1 MRGKMKTGIAGTV
14 LSAAMLSGC
23 ASIVSGTNQIV
34 SVQTVKDG
42 DQLAGASC
50 KLENDKGIWFIKTPG
65 SVVVHRAYGDLS
77 VKCEKDG
84 VNPGFATV
92 KSHTKGMAFGNLLF
106 GGAIGVGVDVGSGA
120 AYDYPTLITLSMGH
134 TSVIDSLPTMATA
147 TASPPTAASITT
159 GAAPQSAPVSTH
171 VSTARG
177 KEVRLSSHATWSKQ
191 CVGGEA
197 PDLTFTHEPA
207 HGRIEVRSEPFQLVH
222 TASVIAPCEGA
233 TVFGKVVYYIPNPDY
248 LGQDEVDYKIAS
260 RYRTYTREVSIQ
272 IN

>member
-1 MRGKMKTGIAGTV
+1 MKTGIWGTM
-14 LSAAMLSGC
+14 LSMAMLSGC

-34 SVQTVKDG
+34 SVQTMKDG

-50 KLENDKGIWFIKTPG
+50 KLENSKGIWFVKTPG
-65 SVVVHRAYGDLS
+65 SVAVHRAYGDLS

-84 VNPGFATV
+84 VDPGLATV

-134 TSVIDSLPTMATA
+134 TSVIDSFPTTATA

-159 GAAPQSAPVSTH
+159 AAVPQSASVSAH
-171 VSTARG
+171 ISTAPG

-197 PDLTFTHEPA
+197 PDLTFLHEPA
-207 HGRIEVRSEPFQLVH
+207 HGRVEVRSESFQLAN
-222 TASVIAPCEGA
+222 TASMTASCDGA
-233 TVFGKVVYYIPNPDY
+233 TVLGKVVYYIPNSDY
-248 LGQDEVDYKIAS
+248 LGQDEVDYRIAS